1 MDREQE
7 ELQIKVTN
15 DSLKRL
21 REELEKKDKMVKF
34 LQENTTMQDEI
45 ISDIKQKYQS
55 ELDINRNLT
64 EEKHEFSIRLSN
76 FFGFLKNISKF
87 FLEEEKL
94 KNDKI
99 QDKNKFLQQKIRDFE
114 SKTLKIEDENFRL
127 IKQKEIFIY
136 TAEDFVNLQKE
147 L

>member
-55 ELDINRNLT
+55 ELDKNRNLT

-76 FFGFLKNISKF
+76 SFILKKF
-87 FLEEEKL
+87 YKIFSEEEIL

-99 QDKNKFLQQKIRDFE
+99 QEKNKFFQQKIRDLE

-136 TAEDFVNLQKE
+136 TAEDFLNLQKE